1 MAWEVCLFGLQIAVH
16 VDLKLSDS
24 SRIAYV
30 FLYELDLKA
39 EHVQDRPFGSG
50 SGAEDVARV
59 GSKGARSRRME
70 FNSNLRIL
78 QNEKTS
84 EIPTKLHRQKKY

>member
-1 MAWEVCLFGLQIAVH
+1 MCLFDLQIAVH

-30 FLYELDLKA
+30 FLYGLDLKV

-50 SGAEDVARV
+50 SGAQDVARV
-59 GSKGARSRRME
+59 GSKGARSRQME
-70 FNSNLRIL
+70 LNRNFKTQ

-84 EIPTKLHRQKKY
+84 KMPNKLYRPKKY